1 MEGGAEFEPAS
12 TAVKHLGSCCQDSD
26 NVLDKIN
33 ALHDKLSRLSKLSKK
48 GYPVSMPKNSCRSR
62 TPPLPGFNLTWRPKR
77 GPRWGGEGGGGKGG
91 RRGVGGMVMGKGRI
105 AIHLRAPSFLLPQ
118 TVKGGISHLS
128 RTAGKYQPAM
138 DDFAD
143 SASVTIFHPSPWG
156 REFLESTVPV
166 DEPMCRRWFR
176 ARRGGGASV
185 PEAADDVCESQGP
198 RGGCMSAPE

>member
-33 ALHDKLSRLSKLSKK
+33 ALHDKLSRLSKLSRE

-62 TPPLPGFNLTWRPKR
+62 TLPLPDFNLIWRPKR
-77 GPRWGGEGGGGKGG
+77 GPRSGGGRGEW

-105 AIHLRAPSFLLPQ
+105 VIHSRAPSFLPPQ
-118 TVKGGISHLS
+118 TVKGSISHLS
-128 RTAGKYQPAM
+128 RTPGKYQPAM

-143 SASVTIFHPSPWG
+143 SRSVTVFHPSPWG
-156 REFLESTVPV
+156 RESIHRHGVGSRVLGKHRSH
-166 DEPMCRRWFR
+166 
-176 ARRGGGASV
+176 
-185 PEAADDVCESQGP
+185 
-198 RGGCMSAPE
+198 